1 LPGRSAAGIS
11 FSEPFSMKRAA
22 PPRLSPPAPNPGG
35 DPAKLSGTIEIIT
48 FHNEQT
54 GFTVARLRPADHDDE
69 LRTIVGV
76 LPDVAIGAFLLLAGQ
91 WHQDPR
97 HGPQFKVD
105 SYQVAQPTTP
115 AGIEKYLGSG
125 LIKGVG
131 PVNAARI
138 VDHFG
143 SATLEVLDHDPGRL
157 AEVAGLGRKLAARIK
172 QTWQEQQKV
181 HKIMLFLQDHQ
192 VPAAY
197 AAKIYKTYG
206 ADSLRVVRETPYRLT
221 EDVPG
226 VGFRIADRIA
236 VAVGLPVQDPGRLKA
251 GLLFVLN
258 EAAAGGHCFL
268 ERSELLA
275 KGRNLLGVSGP
286 LLEARVPE
294 LVIEEKIVQAGER
307 LYPALLYYAE
317 LGVAGSLPRIGDG
330 VAPWGQVKPAAELE
344 AIRGEIPFALA
355 PGQAEALRIALAHR
369 LTVLTGG
376 PGTGKST
383 ILKAMILLLEKKG
396 VRIALTAPTGRA
408 AKRLAEASGRE
419 AATIHRLLGFSPHG
433 GGFTHNADTPLAVD
447 LLIVDEVSMLDIV
460 LANALLRAVP
470 HGAAVLL
477 VGDGDQLPSVGPGN
491 FLKDLIASGLIPVA
505 RLDKIFRQERGSL
518 ISLNAARINKGQ
530 AFDLQEDYQGDKDF
544 YYIARESPEEI
555 EREVVSLCAGRLAA
569 KYGFDS
575 RRDVQVLTP
584 MRKGLIGVENLNR
597 RLQQVLND
605 RARGPAV
612 NGRDGFLVGDKVMQ
626 LRNNYEK
633 EVFNGD
639 LGLVTAIADED
650 EVMTVEI
657 DGRAIRYEAG
667 ESRELQLAYAVTIH
681 KAQGSEFP
689 CVILPVHTIHYPLL
703 QRNLLYTGI
712 TRGRRLV
719 VVVGS
724 RKALAIAIGN
734 NREVARNT
742 GLRARLQAGLE

>member
-1 LPGRSAAGIS
+1 
-11 FSEPFSMKRAA
+11 MKRTA
-22 PPRLSPPAPNPGG
+22 PPRTSPPPLNPSPS
-35 DPAKLSGTIEIIT
+35 PAKLAGTIEKIT
-48 FHNEQT
+48 FHSEQT
-54 GFTVARLRPADHDDE
+54 GFTVARLRTAEGDDE

-76 LPDVAIGAFLLLAGQ
+76 LADVAVGSALVLSGQ
-91 WHQDPR
+91 WRQDPR
-97 HGPQFKVD
+97 HGPQFKIEG
-105 SYQVAQPTTP
+105 YQVTPPTTL

-138 VDHFG
+138 VGHFG
-143 SATLEVLDHDPGRL
+143 LATLAVLEHDPGRL
-157 AEVAGLGRKLAARIK
+157 AEVAGLGRKLGARIK
-172 QTWQEQQKV
+172 QTWQEQRAV
-181 HKIMLFLQDHQ
+181 HKIMLFLQDHEI
-192 VPAAY
+192 PAAC
-197 AAKIYKTYG
+197 AGKIYKTYG
-206 ADSLRVVRETPYRLT
+206 PDSVRVVRETPYRLT
-221 EDVPG
+221 EDIPG

-236 VAVGLPVQDPGRLKA
+236 VAVGLPVHDPGRLKA

-258 EAAAGGHCFL
+258 EATAGGHCFL
-268 ERSELLA
+268 ERPALVA
-275 KGRNLLGVSGP
+275 KGWNLLGVP
-286 LLEARVPE
+286 AAVLESRLSE
-294 LVIEEKIVQAGER
+294 LVTEGKIVRTGER
-307 LYPALLYYAE
+307 IYPTFLYHAE
-317 LGVAGSLPRIGDG
+317 RGVAKSLLRIADGS
-330 VAPWGQVKPAAELE
+330 APWGRLKPVAELR
-344 AIRGEIPFALA
+344 ALRGEIPFALA
-355 PGQAEALRIALAHR
+355 VGQTEALRLALEHR

-383 ILKAMILLLEKKG
+383 ILKALILLLEKKG

-419 AATIHRLLGFSPHG
+419 AATIHRLLGFSAQG
-433 GGFTHNADTPLAVD
+433 GGFSHNAEKPLAVD
-447 LLIVDEVSMLDIV
+447 LVIVDEVSMLDIV
-460 LANALLRAVP
+460 LANALLRAIP
-470 HGAAVLL
+470 PGAALLL

-491 FLKDLIASGLIPVA
+491 FLRDLVAGGLIPVA
-505 RLDKIFRQERGSL
+505 RLGKIFRQERGSL
-518 ISLNAARINKGQ
+518 ISLNAARINNGLP
-530 AFDLQEDYQGDKDF
+530 FDLQEDYQGDKDF
-544 YYIARESPEEI
+544 YYIVRDTPEEI
-555 EREVVSLCAGRLAA
+555 EREVVSLCAGRLTD
-569 KYGFDS
+569 KYGFDP

-597 RLQQVLND
+597 RLQKVINEG
-605 RARGPAV
+605 ARGPTFPCK
-612 NGRDGFLVGDKVMQ
+612 DGLLVGDKVMQ

-639 LGLVTAIADED
+639 LGLVTAIDHEA
-650 EVMTVEI
+650 EVMTVVI
-657 DGRAIRYEAG
+657 DGRTITYAAG
-667 ESRELQLAYAVTIH
+667 ESSELQLAYAVTIH

-742 GLRARLQAGLE
+742 GLKERMLAGVT